1 MGDGDKG
8 KERFERHIIESVAT
22 EVSRRVAQETHKLK
36 QRVANMEEEVKKS
49 TQLVQQRDK
58 ALADE
63 KAKTRS
69 VEVKLDEEIQARK
82 RAELTVKSLQDS
94 LVKEAGGSESGDYAV
109 VLMTVAEAM
118 KFGGAKEGD
127 VRRMEAAATW
137 AAKNPHIFIAFH
149 AKQEHEAVE
158 AEKAVAAGEE
168 TKK

>member
-1 MGDGDKG
+1 VGDGDKG

-36 QRVANMEEEVKKS
+36 QRIAALDETTKKAVAD
-49 TQLVQQRDK
+49 VQQRDRDI
-58 ALADE
+58 ATE
-63 KAKTRS
+63 KGKTNS
-69 VEVKLDEEIQARK
+69 VQRKLDEEIQARK

-94 LVKEAGGSESGDYAV
+94 LVKEAGGSEAGDYAV

-127 VRRMEAAATW
+127 VRRMETAAKW

-149 AKQEHEAVE
+149 AKQEHEAAE

-168 TKK
+168 SKK